1 LVQTH
6 HLFVILRNE
15 CESTKGEQ
23 KEMKVKNSIVKLGTI
38 LAALFFLAGTISCG
52 GGKQAKVEIPEALI
66 KDYIAKHTLM
76 VDPSLAQDYI
86 KDEQAAV
93 TKLINA
99 TIEAKKKEGTLGS
112 LQQATFEFTNLTLNV
127 VGQTEYYVDD
137 EPQDFIKVAAS
148 GSLVIKTGDTSKNI
162 SVDDTIILEKERG
175 SWKVTEK
182 INPWG

>member
-1 LVQTH
+1 
-6 HLFVILRNE
+6 
-15 CESTKGEQ
+15 
-23 KEMKVKNSIVKLGTI
+23 MKVKNSIVKLGTI
-38 LAALFFLAGTISCG
+38 FAALFFLAGVISCG
-52 GGKQAKVEIPEALI
+52 GGKQTKVEVPEALI
-66 KDYIAKHTLM
+66 KDYIAKHSLM

-93 TKLINA
+93 IKQINA
-99 TIEAKKKEGTLGS
+99 IIEEKKQEGTLGS

-137 EPQDFIKVAAS
+137 EPQDFIKVTAS
-148 GSLVIKTGDTSKNI
+148 GSLMIKTGDTTKNV

-175 SWKVTEK
+175 SWKVTER